1 MLDQKITTAILDGVE
16 ISADSAPG
24 NAILYQPEAI
34 PENPTSYLNRG
45 LDRYRTALY
54 VGPDGIDSRYSV
66 PAAVT
71 GGSFD
76 DNVADAI
83 TIKSTSD
90 DFTGI
95 MSVGGSYTISNSK
108 FSFDTKSD
116 GSSVSDFNGYGSVI
130 DAMQGSQVTM
140 VTDKMVQ
147 ELKNGGH
154 TLLKNANVI
163 GLTRNNDDSWTITAE
178 TTEGEILIHAKAVAI
193 TTGGFTGNNALMQ
206 KYFSGQYQNNY
217 YFDGIPM
224 DGDGI
229 SLAKQAGADL
239 AEQCTLIKEI
249 CHSCDSN
256 HDTPSIAAQQP
267 ACLWVNAYGERFH
280 DESRVR
286 LSEYANAVTRQ
297 PGNMGYALF
306 DGNIFEFA
314 RTYHDSTFMPLSVLE
329 GDGHQKPPMELPDL
343 EQQMIREAQRSDK
356 WVFVSSDWDGI
367 SKWIGAD
374 ASVLRATVDEYNADC
389 DAHHDR
395 IFAKDAEF
403 LIPLRKP
410 PFYAIRFQPMLIDTA
425 GPIVI
430 DASAQVLAPDHK
442 AIPGLYSAGVITSG
456 WQGADYHLHGCALGY
471 AVTFGR
477 LAGKTATKYLRS
489 HC

>member
-1 MLDQKITTAILDGVE
+1 MRTMKTDFVVIGGGGAGLSAALTAHENGVSNIVVLEKSPFWGGNSRMAGGQIFAVETPDQYENGTVITRDSVFQETMQFHHYSLIQPKILRKFLDNGAETIAWLESLGFDYFNHDGTNYMK
-16 ISADSAPG
+16 AGLKPFG
-24 NAILYQPEAI
+24 N
-34 PENPTSYLNRG
+34 
-45 LDRYRTALY
+45 
-54 VGPDGIDSRYSV
+54 
-66 PAAVT
+66 
-71 GGSFD
+71 F
-76 DNVADAI
+76 
-83 TIKSTSD
+83 K
-90 DFTGI
+90 
-95 MSVGGSYTISNSK
+95 
-108 FSFDTKSD
+108 
-116 GSSVSDFNGYGSVI
+116 
-130 DAMQGSQVTM
+130 M

-178 TTEGEILIHAKAVAI
+178 TTEGEIPIHAKAVAI